1 MSRGEGEVSKRP
13 DPREQ
18 AIRRGGQGGPGWA
31 ALTGESLQRRE
42 TEQGELGEKGSARTV
57 RVLPN
62 LLLPRLLLVLLVLLR
77 LRFLLHLHP
86 FPHRLFP
93 DLPPRFA
100 VDLVPLLH
108 GAVQLLAKT
117 AHLAL
122 DRLAHLGP
130 AHSDC
135 RSVPCYELPAHL
147 P

>member
-31 ALTGESLQRRE
+31 ALTGERLQRRE

-62 LLLPRLLLVLLVLLR
+62 LLLLRLLLVLLLLLSLRLLLR
-77 LRFLLHLHP
+77 LHP
-86 FPHRLFP
+86 FVHRLLP

-108 GAVQLLAKT
+108 GAVQLLAET

-122 DRLAHLGP
+122 DLLAHLGLGLGDFRP
-130 AHSDC
+130 
-135 RSVPCYELPAHL
+135 V
-147 P
+147 